1 MKKSYQN
8 FIYYSKKYKKLAD
21 LPEGAIIAIP
31 NDPTNEGRAL
41 LLLAEAGLIT
51 LKADAGITA
60 TVQDIVN
67 NPLKLKFSEKKD
79 DIQHKL
85 DSRQVFLT
93 VEIEKLR
100 NERSYWIAVLKK
112 TEDIDAL
119 KNCRDQIDLLTLR
132 MGDLEQRKVDLD
144 RERKATINILK
155 REYYEQVAALE
166 AQYSQEGGEA

>member
-1 MKKSYQN
+1 MSSFNRQ
-8 FIYYSKKYKKLAD
+8 SR
-21 LPEGAIIAIP
+21 E
-31 NDPTNEGRAL
+31 
-41 LLLAEAGLIT
+41 
-51 LKADAGITA
+51 
-60 TVQDIVN
+60 
-67 NPLKLKFSEKKD
+67 LKLKFSEKKD
-79 DIQHKL
+79 DVQHKL

-112 TEDIDAL
+112 TEDIDSL

-132 MGDLEQRKVDLD
+132 IGDLEQRKVDLD

>member
-1 MKKSYQN
+1 MQSAK
-8 FIYYSKKYKKLAD
+8 A
-21 LPEGAIIAIP
+21 
-31 NDPTNEGRAL
+31 
-41 LLLAEAGLIT
+41 LAEKALEFLTSPSLTLIS
-51 LKADAGITA
+51 GIVA
-60 TVQDIVN
+60 LFNRQSRE
-67 NPLKLKFSEKKD
+67 LKLKFSEKKD

-166 AQYSQEGGEA
+166 AQYSQEGGKA

>member
-1 MKKSYQN
+1 MSSFNRQ
-8 FIYYSKKYKKLAD
+8 SR
-21 LPEGAIIAIP
+21 E
-31 NDPTNEGRAL
+31 
-41 LLLAEAGLIT
+41 
-51 LKADAGITA
+51 
-60 TVQDIVN
+60 
-67 NPLKLKFSEKKD
+67 LKLKFSEKKD

-112 TEDIDAL
+112 TEDIDEL
-119 KNCRDQIDLLTLR
+119 NNCRNQIDELTVR

-166 AQYSQEGGEA
+166 AQYSQEGGKA